1 MSTTAAPTAPR
12 ASVVR
17 SLTPGRIDRLPW
29 SPFFTRMVMALGVA
43 WILDGLE
50 ITIAATV
57 IPTLTDKAALG
68 LSSTAVG
75 AVASVYLLGEVV
87 GALVFGKLSDRL
99 GRRNL
104 FMVTLGIYLL
114 GSGLTAFT
122 LGTSAGWVAFLYA
135 TRFLA

>member
-1 MSTTAAPTAPR
+1 MSTATVTSR
-12 ASVVR
+12 GGSTIR
-17 SLTPGRIDRLPW
+17 SLIPARIDRLPW

-75 AVASVYLLGEVV
+75 ASHPA
-87 GALVFGKLSDRL
+87 
-99 GRRNL
+99 GRCR
-104 FMVTLGIYLL
+104 V
-114 GSGLTAFT
+114 
-122 LGTSAGWVAFLYA
+122 
-135 TRFLA
+135 R